1 MPQTLG
7 SLANKAKIK
16 FGSLYGAPIIWIK
29 ADKNHAGNCFC
40 SNGRNLS

>member
-29 ADKNHAGNCFC
+29 ADKTTPATLPTA
-40 SNGRNLS
+40 SPS